1 MDAKMKYKDIPANIK
16 QMIRKNKK
24 LNKKIDLESKR
35 QKILGKE
42 VHELNL
48 KRKQLSA
55 QENIKRKELIKR
67 LNDDRIKFK
76 ILREE
81 ADEKNKI
88 IKDLIKKISDP
99 NKKYCERCNI
109 IIHRAS
115 YAKHL
120 KSKKHLNLQP
130 NIENILQQPTTS
142 KVEKINNPKSLK
154 ELARNEIKLNDRE
167 LNKEIAKKMLNPYYF
182 KDKDFYRF
190 FENKFR

>member
-24 LNKKIDLESKR
+24 LNKKIDIESRR

-42 VHELNL
+42 IHELNL

-67 LNDDRIKFK
+67 LNDDRIKLK
-76 ILREE
+76 KLRGE
-81 ADEKNKI
+81 ADEKNKLL
-88 IKDLIKKISDP
+88 KDLIKKISDP

-115 YAKHL
+115 FAKHL
-120 KSKKHLNLQP
+120 KSKKHLHKP
-130 NIENILQQPTTS
+130 
-142 KVEKINNPKSLK
+142 KI
-154 ELARNEIKLNDRE
+154 
-167 LNKEIAKKMLNPYYF
+167 
-182 KDKDFYRF
+182 
-190 FENKFR
+190 